1 MEKSCRNCA
10 PKVSPRS
17 LFNFAKYIKTDIACR
32 KFFQKFWK
40 MIIKEPLKSQLY
52 FFIRTQS
59 LLMDK
64 SIKNKR
70 DLELVIS
77 RSSGYETSSEKFP
90 YPLYHGF

>member
-1 MEKSCRNCA
+1 
-10 PKVSPRS
+10 
-17 LFNFAKYIKTDIACR
+17 
-32 KFFQKFWK
+32 

-70 DLELVIS
+70 GLELVIS